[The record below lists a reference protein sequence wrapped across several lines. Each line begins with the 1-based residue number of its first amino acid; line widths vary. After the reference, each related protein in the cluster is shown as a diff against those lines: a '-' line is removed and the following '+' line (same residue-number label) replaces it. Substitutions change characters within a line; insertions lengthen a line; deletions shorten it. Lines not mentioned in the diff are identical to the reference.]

1 MKKRLAFKKC
11 FDTGMDFEYQEVLD
25 EETNIVTMKAVMKI
39 DLNSKKQAKLYDKQ
53 QDKSTYMMWK
63 YLRKIHNSVNCIV
76 LQAQLLLERS

>member
-39 DLNSKKQAKLYDKQ
+39 DLNSKKQAKQYDKQ

-63 YLRKIHNSVNCIV
+63 YLRKNT
-76 LQAQLLLERS
+76 

>member
-1 MKKRLAFKKC
+1 M
-11 FDTGMDFEYQEVLD
+11 YQEVLD

-63 YLRKIHNSVNCIV
+63 YLRKNT
-76 LQAQLLLERS
+76 